1 MDPIQIRQA
10 IREVREL
17 RSNILEKQL
26 YQGFSGRARILGGC
40 IALLA
45 SLIMTGA
52 QWEARWIFFGWG
64 LVFGLALLANYG
76 AIITWHLRKHPSNYR
91 KLAPLLEACPVWV
104 VAGVLT
110 VALQTRG
117 QSDLLYGMWM
127 VMFAIVQGIERTR
140 LPRDLVWI
148 GVYYFLTGTVFL
160 LESDGLFARP
170 WVMGLVFFIGEWCAG
185 LMMHIRG
192 MNLGYAEYFG
202 WKRKE

>member
-1 MDPIQIRQA
+1 MDPILIRQA

-26 YQGFSGRARILGGC
+26 YQGYSGRARILGGC

-52 QWEARWIFFGWG
+52 QWEACRVFWGWG
-64 LVFGLALLANYG
+64 LVFGLALFVNYG
-76 AIITWHLRKHPSNYR
+76 AIISWHLRTHPSNHR

-110 VALQTRG
+110 LALYARG
-117 QSDLLYGMWM
+117 EVDLLCGMWM
-127 VMFAIVQGIERTR
+127 VMFAIVQSIERTR

-148 GVYYFLTGTVFL
+148 GVYYFIAGVVL
-160 LESDGLFARP
+160 LFNSEGLFARP
-170 WVMGLVFFIGEWCAG
+170 WVMGLVFFLGEWCAG

-192 MNLGYAEYFG
+192 MNLRYAQYFSG
-202 WKRKE
+202 KRTD